1 MRPQRVPRAVRD
13 IRTAPSMPGGAWRG
27 QLARERYHLLE
38 EQELWQRKLG
48 RITRRLTEI
57 DSQMKRL
64 NRQVPSA
71 HDQQKPRPPRRLWQ
85 EIEFPY

>member
-1 MRPQRVPRAVRD
+1 
-13 IRTAPSMPGGAWRG
+13 MPGGARPGREQGAYARPG

-57 DSQMKRL
+57 DSQMERL

-71 HDQQKPRPPRRLWQ
+71 HDEQKPRPPRRLWQ